1 MRFSCWWLN
10 TTKKQ
15 LRAIKLNTM
24 KQIKLLSVAAILLV
38 SCAQKK
44 AAYDAAGT
52 FEAVE
57 TIVSAEVSGNINRLN
72 IEEGQVVK
80 EGELVGIIDSTQLY
94 LKKKQ
99 LEAQI
104 KATGNRV
111 PNIPAQTGFYNQ
123 QLAVTQTRLNNLLH
137 EQQRTENL
145 VKADAAT
152 PKQLD
157 DINNQITETQ
167 KQLQLIQQQQVAQ
180 VSALQTQA
188 SGMRGDALPL
198 YVQVQQ
204 VNDQLAKCRIIN
216 KVNGTVLTKYAET
229 NEMAVAGKPIYKVAA
244 LSIITLRAYI
254 TGDLLG
260 RIKLGQKVSVLID
273 DADGKYKEY
282 EGNIEWISSKAEFT
296 PKTIQTKDERANLVY
311 AVKIKV
317 KNDGYL
323 KIGMYG
329 EIKL

>member
-1 MRFSCWWLN
+1 MN
-10 TTKKQ
+10 
-15 LRAIKLNTM
+15 
-24 KQIKLLSVAAILLV
+24 QIKLLIVAAIFLA
-38 SCAQKK
+38 SCGQKK

-57 TIVSAEVSGNINRLN
+57 TIVSAEATGNINVLN
-72 IEEGQVVK
+72 IEEGQLVK
-80 EGELVGIIDSTQLY
+80 QGELVGMIDSTQLY

-104 KATGNRV
+104 KATGSRT
-111 PNIPAQTGFYNQ
+111 PNIA
-123 QLAVTQTRLNNLLH
+123 TQTSFYKQQSAAMQTRINNLLH
-137 EQQRTENL
+137 EQKRTQNL

-152 PKQLD
+152 PKQLE
-157 DINNQITETQ
+157 DINNQVAETQ
-167 KQLQLIQQQQVAQ
+167 KQLQVIQQQEVAQ

-188 SGMRGDALPL
+188 SGLHGEALPL

-204 VNDQLAKCRIIN
+204 INDQLAKCRIIN
-216 KVNGTVLTKYAET
+216 KVNGTVLTKYAEV
-229 NEMAVAGKPIYKVAA
+229 NEMAVAGKPIYKVAD
-244 LSIITLRAYI
+244 LSVITLRAYI

-260 RIKLGQKVSVLID
+260 NIKLGQNVKVLID
-273 DADGKYKEY
+273 AADGKYKEY
-282 EGNIEWISSKAEFT
+282 TGTIEWISSKAEFT

-329 EIKL
+329 EVKL